1 MRTVVCLL
9 AVLLALTPV
18 TQALAQAEQQEQE
31 SDTTETSEPSAIPF
45 TTTLFPITDGEPAFL
60 PVPAVEPDT
69 VPLVRLEAA
78 SIFPITDSPAAYD
91 SAAATPAPA
100 AISTV
105 GWVAIAVAVAVVA
118 VVIFFAS
125 VCLSQCG

>member
-31 SDTTETSEPSAIPF
+31 SDTTETSKPSVP
-45 TTTLFPITDGEPAFL
+45 TTLFPTTDGEPAFL

-105 GWVAIAVAVAVVA
+105 GWVAIAVVVV
-118 VVIFFAS
+118 VVIFLAAVLIAVESGSFR
-125 VCLSQCG
+125 

>member
-9 AVLLALTPV
+9 AVLLTLTPV

-31 SDTTETSEPSAIPF
+31 SDTTETSKPSVP
-45 TTTLFPITDGEPAFL
+45 TTLFPTTDGEPAFL

-100 AISTV
+100 ATLTV
-105 GWVAIAVAVAVVA
+105 GWVALAVAVVLLILGLLMRA
-118 VVIFFAS
+118 AARD
-125 VCLSQCG
+125 

>member
-18 TQALAQAEQQEQE
+18 TQALAQAEQPEQE
-31 SDTTETSEPSAIPF
+31 SDTTETSKPSVP
-45 TTTLFPITDGEPAFL
+45 TTLFPITDGESAFL

-105 GWVAIAVAVAVVA
+105 GWVAIAVVVVVVGLFVAI
-118 VVIFFAS
+118 VIGCSGGACS
-125 VCLSQCG
+125 

>member
-18 TQALAQAEQQEQE
+18 TQALAQVAQQDEQE
-31 SDTTETSEPSAIPF
+31 SDATETSKPSVP
-45 TTTLFPITDGEPAFL
+45 TTLFPITDGEPAFL
-60 PVPAVEPDT
+60 PVLAVEPDT

-105 GWVAIAVAVAVVA
+105 GYVAIAVAVVVA
-118 VVIFFAS
+118 ILAAIVIGCSGGACS
-125 VCLSQCG
+125 

>member
-31 SDTTETSEPSAIPF
+31 PDATEMSNSGTAIQ
-45 TTTLFPITDGEPAFL
+45 TIPAL
-60 PVPAVEPDT
+60 DRDT

-105 GWVAIAVAVAVVA
+105 GWVAIAVVV
-118 VVIFFAS
+118 VVVGLFLAIVIGCSGGACS
-125 VCLSQCG
+125 

>member
-18 TQALAQAEQQEQE
+18 TQALAQAEQPEQE
-31 SDTTETSEPSAIPF
+31 SDTTETSKPSVP
-45 TTTLFPITDGEPAFL
+45 TTLFPSTDGEPAFL

-100 AISTV
+100 AISTA
-105 GWVAIAVAVAVVA
+105 GWVVIGVLIAVVVLFG
-118 VVIFFAS
+118 VILIACS
-125 VCLSQCG
+125 IDNCYA

>member
-18 TQALAQAEQQEQE
+18 TQALAQAEQQDEQE
-31 SDTTETSEPSAIPF
+31 SGATETSKPSVIPF
-45 TTTLFPITDGEPAFL
+45 PTTLFPITGREPAIL
-60 PVPAVEPDT
+60 VVPAFDSDT

-91 SAAATPAPA
+91 SAAAKPA
-100 AISTV
+100 AAKKGV
-105 GWVAIAVAVAVVA
+105 
-118 VVIFFAS
+118 
-125 VCLSQCG
+125 

>member
-9 AVLLALTPV
+9 AVLLALRPV
-18 TQALAQAEQQEQE
+18 TQALAQAEQPEQE
-31 SDTTETSEPSAIPF
+31 SDTTETSKPSVP
-45 TTTLFPITDGEPAFL
+45 TTLFPITDGEPAIL

-69 VPLVRLEAA
+69 VRLVRLEAA

-100 AISTV
+100 AAISTV
-105 GWVAIAVAVAVVA
+105 AWVAIAVVVVSDSCSGCSA
-118 VVIFFAS
+118 CARA
-125 VCLSQCG
+125 

>member
-18 TQALAQAEQQEQE
+18 TQALAQTEQQEQE
-31 SDTTETSEPSAIPF
+31 PDTTETSKPSVP
-45 TTTLFPITDGEPAFL
+45 TTLFPSTDGEPAIL

-105 GWVAIAVAVAVVA
+105 GYVAIAVAVVVA
-118 VVIFFAS
+118 ILAAIVIACAAS
-125 VCLSQCG
+125 DCTE